1 MIFGK
6 YINRYYLR
14 SAPVLLLGLLALLT
28 VDYIQLMIPRL
39 YRLVINGVN
48 LGEVVIDG
56 ETVAFTKE
64 VLFQH
69 ICLPMIIIV
78 LLMVVG
84 RFLWRVCFFGAA
96 VRVTADLRERM
107 FDHSRRLSQQYYQVN
122 KVGNLMS
129 LYTNDLDTI
138 QECFGDGILMFFDAT
153 VLGLLALYKMW
164 RMDFKL
170 TLLALIP
177 AAIMFVIGTIM
188 GTTMTKRWE
197 ERQQAFSDLS
207 DFAQENFSGIAVIKA
222 FVKELKEL
230 TAFRKLNRENEEINV
245 TYTKIATLLEV
256 LVTLFVESV
265 ICVILGYGGW
275 LVYRGQFNAG
285 QLVEYIGY
293 FEAIVWPIMA
303 VSMLIEKTSR
313 GKASL
318 NRITELLDASIDV
331 ADRADVHELAAPK
344 GGIEFRHLTF
354 RYPDGEYDV
363 LRDISFTV
371 APGESVGI
379 VGKTGAGKTALVDL
393 LLRTYNVADGTL
405 FIDGQDVNSLSIHSV
420 RNACAYVPQDNFLFS
435 DTIAHNIGFG
445 VDDAT
450 QEDIDRAAALADVR
464 DNIVDF
470 KDGYE
475 TVLGERGVT
484 VSGGQKQRIS
494 IARALLKDA
503 PILILD
509 DSVSAVDTRTEKI
522 ILDNL
527 KTTRAGKTTLLIAH
541 RISTVE
547 GLDKIVF
554 LEDGRVEAVG
564 PHDELYAACAEY
576 RRMVDLQR
584 LEDETE
590 AGEQPA
596 QPEAQPKTKPKG
608 DTAHD

>member
-6 YINRYYLR
+6 YINRYYLKN
-14 SAPVLLLGLLALLT
+14 APVLLLGLLALLM
-28 VDYIQLMIPRL
+28 VDYIQLLIPQF

-48 LGEVVIDG
+48 LGQVVVNG
-56 ETVAFTKE
+56 QTLPFTKE
-64 VLFQH
+64 VLLQH
-69 ICLPMIIIV
+69 ICRPMIWIV
-78 LLMVVG
+78 VLMVIG
-84 RFLWRVCFFGAA
+84 RFLWRICFFGSA
-96 VRVTADLRERM
+96 VRVAANLRERM
-107 FDHSRRLSQQYYQVN
+107 FDHSRQLSQQYYQVN

-129 LYTNDLDTI
+129 LYTNDIDTI
-138 QECFGDGILMFFDAT
+138 QECFGDGILMFFDAL
-153 VLGLLALYKMW
+153 VLGLMALYKMW
-164 RMDFKL
+164 RMDYKL

-177 AAIMFVIGTIM
+177 ALIMFGIGTVM
-188 GTTMTKRWE
+188 GTAMTKRWE

-230 TAFRKLNRENEEINV
+230 MAFRKLNKQNEEINV
-245 TYTKIATLLEV
+245 IYTKIATLLEV

-265 ICVILGYGGW
+265 ICVILGYGGY
-275 LVYRGQFNAG
+275 LVYQGRFNAG

-303 VSMLIEKTSR
+303 ISMLIEKTSR

-318 NRITELLDASIDV
+318 NRITELLDAPIDV
-331 ADRADVHELAAPK
+331 ADRPGVQELQNPQ
-344 GGIEFRHLTF
+344 GSVEFRHLTF

-363 LRDISFTV
+363 LQDISFTIH
-371 APGESVGI
+371 PGESVGI

-393 LLRTYNVADGTL
+393 LLRTYNVPDGTL
-405 FIDGQDVNSLSIHSV
+405 FVDGKDVNTLSIHSV
-420 RNACAYVPQDNFLFS
+420 RAACAYVPQDNFLFS

-445 VDDAT
+445 VDDASP
-450 QEDIDRAAALADVR
+450 EMIDHAASLADVR

-494 IARALLKDA
+494 IARALLKNA

-527 KTTRAGKTTLLIAH
+527 KSSRANKTTLLIAH

-547 GLDKIVF
+547 RLDKIIF
-554 LEDGRVEAVG
+554 LDDGKIEAVG
-564 PHDELYAACAEY
+564 PHDELYTSCPKY

-584 LEDETE
+584 LEDE
-590 AGEQPA
+590 AG
-596 QPEAQPKTKPKG
+596 G
-608 DTAHD
+608 DDNA

>member
-6 YINRYYLR
+6 YINRYYLKN
-14 SAPVLLLGLLALLT
+14 APVLLLGLLALLT
-28 VDYIQLMIPRL
+28 VDYIQLLIPQF

-48 LGEVVIDG
+48 LGQVVVNG
-56 ETVAFTKE
+56 QTLPFTKE
-64 VLFQH
+64 VLLQH
-69 ICLPMIIIV
+69 ICLPMIWIV
-78 LLMVVG
+78 VLMVIG
-84 RFLWRVCFFGAA
+84 RFLWRICFFGSA
-96 VRVTADLRERM
+96 VRVAANLRERM
-107 FDHSRRLSQQYYQVN
+107 FDHSRQLSQQYYQVN

-129 LYTNDLDTI
+129 LYTNDIDTI
-138 QECFGDGILMFFDAT
+138 QECFGDGILMFFDAL
-153 VLGLLALYKMW
+153 VLGLMALYKMW
-164 RMDFKL
+164 RMDYKL

-177 AAIMFVIGTIM
+177 ALIMFSIGTVM
-188 GTTMTKRWE
+188 GTAMTKRWE

-230 TAFRKLNRENEEINV
+230 MAFRKLNKQNEEINV
-245 TYTKIATLLEV
+245 IYTKIATLLEV

-265 ICVILGYGGW
+265 ICVILGYGGY
-275 LVYRGQFNAG
+275 LVYQGQFNAG

-303 VSMLIEKTSR
+303 ISMLIEKTSR

-318 NRITELLDASIDV
+318 NRITELLDAPIDV
-331 ADRADVHELAAPK
+331 ADRPGVQELQNPQ
-344 GGIEFRHLTF
+344 GSVEFRHLTF

-363 LRDISFTV
+363 LQDISFTIH
-371 APGESVGI
+371 PGESVGI

-393 LLRTYNVADGTL
+393 LLRTYNVPDGTL
-405 FIDGQDVNSLSIHSV
+405 FVDGKDVNTLSIHSV
-420 RNACAYVPQDNFLFS
+420 RAACAYVPQDNFLFS

-445 VDDAT
+445 VDDASP
-450 QEDIDRAAALADVR
+450 EMIDHAASLADVR

-527 KTTRAGKTTLLIAH
+527 KSSRANKTTLLIAH

-547 GLDKIVF
+547 RLDKIIF
-554 LEDGRVEAVG
+554 LDDGKIEAVG
-564 PHDELYAACAEY
+564 PHDELYTSCPKY

-584 LEDETE
+584 LEDE
-590 AGEQPA
+590 AG
-596 QPEAQPKTKPKG
+596 G
-608 DTAHD
+608 DDNA

>member
-6 YINRYYLR
+6 YINRYYLKN
-14 SAPVLLLGLLALLT
+14 APVLLLGLLALLM
-28 VDYIQLMIPRL
+28 VDFIQLLIPQF

-48 LGEVVIDG
+48 LGQVVVNG
-56 ETVAFTKE
+56 QTLPFTKE
-64 VLFQH
+64 VLLQH
-69 ICLPMIIIV
+69 ICLPMIWIV
-78 LLMVVG
+78 VLMVIG
-84 RFLWRVCFFGAA
+84 RFLWRICFFGSA
-96 VRVTADLRERM
+96 VRVAANLRERM
-107 FDHSRRLSQQYYQVN
+107 FDHSRQLSQQYYQVN

-129 LYTNDLDTI
+129 LYTNDIDTI
-138 QECFGDGILMFFDAT
+138 QECFGDGILMFFDAL
-153 VLGLLALYKMW
+153 VLGLMALYKMW
-164 RMDFKL
+164 RMDYKL

-177 AAIMFVIGTIM
+177 ALIMFGIGTVM
-188 GTTMTKRWE
+188 GTAMTKRWE

-230 TAFRKLNRENEEINV
+230 MAFRKLNKQNEEINV
-245 TYTKIATLLEV
+245 IYTKIATLLEV

-265 ICVILGYGGW
+265 ICVILGYGGY
-275 LVYRGQFNAG
+275 LVYQGRFNAG

-303 VSMLIEKTSR
+303 ISMLIEKTSR

-318 NRITELLDASIDV
+318 NRITELLDAPIDV
-331 ADRADVHELAAPK
+331 ADRPGVQELQNPQ
-344 GGIEFRHLTF
+344 GSVEFRHLTF

-363 LRDISFTV
+363 LQDISFTIH
-371 APGESVGI
+371 PGESVGI

-393 LLRTYNVADGTL
+393 LLRTYNVPDGTL
-405 FIDGQDVNSLSIHSV
+405 FVDGKDVNTLSIHSV
-420 RNACAYVPQDNFLFS
+420 RAACAYVPQDNFLFS

-445 VDDAT
+445 VDDASP
-450 QEDIDRAAALADVR
+450 EMIDHAASLADVR

-527 KTTRAGKTTLLIAH
+527 KSSRANKTTLLIAH

-547 GLDKIVF
+547 RLDKIIF
-554 LEDGRVEAVG
+554 LDDGKIEAVG
-564 PHDELYAACAEY
+564 PHDELYTSCPKY

-584 LEDETE
+584 LEDE
-590 AGEQPA
+590 AG
-596 QPEAQPKTKPKG
+596 G
-608 DTAHD
+608 DDNA